1 MRRADTV
8 VTENIEIA
16 RNIFQLSFKGDIVKE
31 MKEPGQFLH
40 LRASDQY
47 IPLLR
52 RPISICDVN
61 LEKQECTMLYRA
73 DGEGTTLLS
82 EKRQGDNLDVLGPLG
97 NGFPL
102 DSVEKGETALL
113 VGGGIGVP
121 PLYYL
126 SKKLVEKGVKVIHV
140 LGFGSAEDS
149 FYEQNFNELGETV
162 ITTID
167 GSVGFQGFVTDYMR
181 KEHPSYDVLYAC
193 GPTPMLNALEQQ
205 LHPERAYF
213 SFEER
218 MGCGIGACFACVCH
232 VQGDETGTSYKKVCS
247 DGPVFPVGVIQ
258 L

>member
-1 MRRADTV
+1 MRREDTV

-16 RNIFQLSFKGDIVKE
+16 RNIYQVTFKGEIVSE
-31 MKEPGQFLH
+31 MTEPGQFLH
-40 LRASDQY
+40 LRTSDQY
-47 IPLLR
+47 MPLLR
-52 RPISICDVN
+52 RPISICDVDIDR
-61 LEKQECTMLYRA
+61 QECTMLYRA
-73 DGEGTTLLS
+73 DGEGTKQLS
-82 EKRQGDNLDVLGPLG
+82 DKRQGDQLDVLGPLG

-102 DSVEKGETALL
+102 DTIKGETALL

-126 SKKLVEKGVKVIHV
+126 SKKLVEKGVNVFHV
-140 LGFGSAEDS
+140 LGFASAEDT
-149 FYEQNFNELGETV
+149 FYKQQFSELGETI

-167 GSVGFQGFVTDYMR
+167 GSLGYQGFVTNYIL
-181 KEHPSYDVLYAC
+181 EEQPPYDILYSC
-193 GPTPMLNALEQQ
+193 GPTPMLNAIEQQ

-247 DGPVFPVGVIQ
+247 DGPVFPTGVIQ